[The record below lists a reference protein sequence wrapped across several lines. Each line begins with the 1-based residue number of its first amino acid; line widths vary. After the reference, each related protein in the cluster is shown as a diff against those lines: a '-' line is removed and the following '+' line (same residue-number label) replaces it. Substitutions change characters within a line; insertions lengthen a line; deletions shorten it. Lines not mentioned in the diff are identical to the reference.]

1 MTNNTEWGMRS
12 MQDDPDSDSW
22 GGQNVFDVFTKVAGH
37 RARRHGVQDLVMAK
51 PKHRRERG
59 FTLIELMIVISMI
72 LILVSISIP
81 AYNQSIL
88 RAKESVLRQDLFQ
101 LRSLISQ
108 YTLDKQKAPQS
119 LDDLVQAGYIK
130 QIPTDPMTGSNST
143 WTVDQ
148 EDTVMSV
155 DQQDPGIS
163 DVHSGAAQYSSDGT
177 AYSTW

>member
-1 MTNNTEWGMRS
+1 M
-12 MQDDPDSDSW
+12 
-22 GGQNVFDVFTKVAGH
+22 
-37 RARRHGVQDLVMAK
+37 ARIGNGRD
-51 PKHRRERG
+51 RG
-59 FTLIELMIVISMI
+59 FTLIELMIVISLI

-88 RAKESVLRQDLFQ
+88 RAKESVLKQDLFQ

-130 QIPTDPMTGSNST
+130 QIPMDPMTGSNSS

-148 EDTVMSV
+148 EDSLMSV

-163 DVHSGAAQYSSDGT
+163 DVHSGAESISTDGT